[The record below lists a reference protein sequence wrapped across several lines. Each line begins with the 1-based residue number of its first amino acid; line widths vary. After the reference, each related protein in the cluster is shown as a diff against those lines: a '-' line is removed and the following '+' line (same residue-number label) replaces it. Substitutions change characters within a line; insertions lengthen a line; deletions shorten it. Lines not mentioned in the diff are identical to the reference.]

1 MYLRLRLH
9 LRVCVYEAFP
19 YPSLFGLKQ
28 FHNHRIVPRLF
39 CALRNFNMAVSKGS
53 LDAYMYVDAQ
63 SLEAYKTGVATWL
76 NTEWHNNGID
86 NKLFSEKLVPF
97 AMDSPGQRVAL
108 KKYARAHRARSVQ
121 GPPVCLLHV
130 SLPASAALG
139 HILCGD
145 IKIMASGRPEE
156 TVGFAKPVD
165 QINFPQLVGDYIP
178 LNPAE
183 GMGLLTAGLELLST
197 N

>member
-1 MYLRLRLH
+1 
-9 LRVCVYEAFP
+9 
-19 YPSLFGLKQ
+19 
-28 FHNHRIVPRLF
+28 
-39 CALRNFNMAVSKGS
+39 MAVSKES
-53 LDAYMYVDAQ
+53 LDAYMYVDAR
-63 SLEAYKTGVATWL
+63 SLRAYQTGVATWL
-76 NTEWHNNGID
+76 NTNWHNHGID
-86 NKLFSEKLVPF
+86 NTLFSDNVVPF
-97 AMDSPGQRVAL
+97 AVDSPGQQVAL
-108 KKYARAHRARSVQ
+108 KKYARAHRAQSVL
-121 GPPVCLLHV
+121 GPPVCLLHI

-139 HILCGD
+139 HILRGD

-183 GMGLLTAGLELLST
+183 GIGLLTAGLELLST